1 MNRTQHYE
9 RAEQLLEEAHTTHDQ
24 ISRRLILAEAQVH
37 ATLALSAAPGTSP
50 PGQGQPESRGTTRD
64 VDLAPSTLTPYET
77 GRTRPARP
85 ARPPGDTT
93 AQTPASQTSPLG
105 HP

>member
-37 ATLALSAAPGTSP
+37 ATLALGAADGQPSPPQTPPVRDIEPRDPRTSP
-50 PGQGQPESRGTTRD
+50 TW
-64 VDLAPSTLTPYET
+64 
-77 GRTRPARP
+77 PA
-85 ARPPGDTT
+85 
-93 AQTPASQTSPLG
+93 G
-105 HP
+105 HPGAPRPVSAGHG